1 MTDSASRRRFLG
13 AALTTTA
20 AFGSPSALFSLLS
33 GCSPSSAVSGAAKAA
48 TNAPKAA
55 VNSALVSQTALIE
68 TLDATT
74 GKALIKLPPGFRY
87 FSFAWQGDALQDG
100 SVMPSSADGMGLVHY
115 ANGKA
120 RLIRN
125 QEIWDDPGAF
135 AHLDRAYDAGAGAG
149 TVTIDVDLDAG
160 KLMQARASL
169 SGTNANCSGGVTPWG
184 SWLSG
189 EEQVVTKGEFLLS
202 HAGLPM
208 TKFQK
213 PHGFM
218 FEVPGWGS
226 SAKMA
231 QAPDA
236 SFRPIIEMGQMR
248 HEAAAVDPDTGI
260 VYLTEDNNPAAGFYR
275 FIPRKPGALSEGG
288 KLEMLG
294 VRGRQELRK
303 GLNAR
308 VGTKFKTPGMK
319 FKTHWVAINDPTKAH
334 NDEQRMSNGCFSQGQ
349 ALGGAIFSRLEGI
362 YCRAGEIFFTST
374 NGGDIAQGQVF
385 VYRPKSEEL
394 ELVYE
399 STDKLVMTY
408 PDAIE
413 KGPAGGHIICQD
425 GKEVFPQVLY
435 FLSKQGKVTPIA
447 QNNLD
452 DQAGSRA
459 EWAGCCMTPDGKWLF
474 ANIYTPGFTVA
485 ITGPFE
491 QWAAALLV

>member
-1 MTDSASRRRFLG
+1 MTDSLSRRRFLG

-20 AFGSPSALFSLLS
+20 AFGSSSALFSLLS
-33 GCSPSSAVSGAAKAA
+33 GCSASTTQSTATLPSAVA
-48 TNAPKAA
+48 
-55 VNSALVSQTALIE
+55 NSALANSKLVNQTALIE
-68 TLDATT
+68 ALDATT
-74 GKALIKLPPGFRY
+74 GKALLKLPPGFRY
-87 FSFAWQGDALQDG
+87 FSFGWKGEALQDG

-149 TVTIDVDLDAG
+149 TVTLDVDLDAG

-189 EEQVVTKGEFLLS
+189 EEQVVANGETLLS
-202 HAGLPM
+202 YAGLPM

-213 PHGFM
+213 PHGFI
-218 FEVPGWGS
+218 FEVPGWGKS
-226 SAKMA
+226 SKMA

-248 HEAAAVDPDTGI
+248 HEATAVDPETGI
-260 VYLTEDNNPAAGFYR
+260 VYLTEDNNPAAGLYR
-275 FIPRKPGALSEGG
+275 FIPRKPGVLSEGG
-288 KLEMLG
+288 KLKMLG
-294 VRGRQELRK
+294 VRGTQELRK

-308 VGTKFKTPGMK
+308 AGTK
-319 FKTHWVAINDPTKAH
+319 FKTHWVAISDPTKAH
-334 NDEQRMSNGCFSQGQ
+334 NDEQRASNGCFSQGHV
-349 ALGGAIFSRLEGI
+349 LGGATFSRLEGI
-362 YCRAGEIFFTST
+362 YWRAGEIFFTST

-399 STDKLVMTY
+399 STDKFVMNF

-413 KGPAGGHIICQD
+413 NGPAGGHIICQD

-452 DQAGSRA
+452 DPAASRA
-459 EWAGCCMTPDGKWLF
+459 EWAGCSMSPDGKWLF

-491 QWAAALLV
+491 QWAAALPV

>member
-20 AFGSPSALFSLLS
+20 AFGSSSALFSLLS
-33 GCSPSSAVSGAAKAA
+33 GCSPPSTVNGAKAA
-48 TNAPKAA
+48 TGLSKAA
-55 VNSALVSQTALIE
+55 ANPALANQTALIE

-74 GKALIKLPPGFRY
+74 GKALLKLPPGFRY
-87 FSFAWQGDALQDG
+87 FSFAWQGEALQDG
-100 SVMPSSADGMGLVHY
+100 SIMPSSADGMGLVHY

-135 AHLDRAYDAGAGAG
+135 AHLDRAYDLGAGAG

-160 KLMQARASL
+160 KLIQARASL
-169 SGTNANCSGGVTPWG
+169 SGTNANCSGGATPWG

-189 EEQVVTKGEFLLS
+189 EEQVVTKGEVLLS
-202 HAGLPM
+202 ALGLPM

-218 FEVPGWGS
+218 FEVPGWG
-226 SAKMA
+226 AAEKMA

-248 HEAAAVDPDTGI
+248 HEAAAVDPDSGI

-275 FIPRKPGALSEGG
+275 FVPRKPGALSEGG

-294 VRGRQELRK
+294 VRGAQELRK

-308 VGTKFKTPGMK
+308 AGRKFKTY
-319 FKTHWVAINDPTKAH
+319 WVVIDDPTKAH
-334 NDEQRMSNGCFSQGQ
+334 SDEQRLSNGCFSQGQ

-362 YCRAGEIFFTST
+362 YCRASEIFFTST

-399 STDKLVMTY
+399 STDKLVMNY
-408 PDAIE
+408 PDAIQT
-413 KGPAGGHIICQD
+413 GPAGGHIICQD

-435 FLSKQGKVTPIA
+435 FLSQQGKVTPIA

-452 DQAGSRA
+452 DFAGSHA
-459 EWAGCCMTPDGKWLF
+459 EWAGCCMSPDGKWLF

>member
-1 MTDSASRRRFLG
+1 MTESSSRRRFLG

-20 AFGSPSALFSLLS
+20 AFGSSSALFSLLS
-33 GCSPSSAVSGAAKAA
+33 GCGRSSTGSGVKTAA
-48 TNAPKAA
+48 TLPNAGASSTLA
-55 VNSALVSQTALIE
+55 SQTALIE
-68 TLDATT
+68 ALDATT
-74 GKALIKLPPGFRY
+74 GKPLLKLPPGFRY
-87 FSFAWQGDALQDG
+87 FSFAWQGEALQDG

-125 QEIWDDPGAF
+125 QEIWDDRGAF
-135 AHLDRAYDAGAGAG
+135 ALLDRAYDLGAGAG

-160 KLMQARASL
+160 KLIQARASL

-189 EEQVVTKGEFLLS
+189 EEQVVANGEVLLS
-202 HAGLPM
+202 YGGVPM
-208 TKFQK
+208 KKFQK

-218 FEVPGWGS
+218 FEVPGWGTA
-226 SAKMA
+226 AKMA

-248 HEAAAVDPDTGI
+248 HEAAAVDPETGI

-275 FIPRKPGALSEGG
+275 FIPRKPGQLSEGG

-294 VRGRQELRK
+294 VSGRQELRK
-303 GLNAR
+303 GMSAR
-308 VGTKFKTPGMK
+308 AGTK
-319 FKTHWVAINDPTKAH
+319 FKTHWVAIADPTKAH
-334 NDEQRMSNGCFSQGQ
+334 NDEQRASNGCFSQGQ

-362 YCRAGEIFFTST
+362 YYRAGEVFFTST

-385 VYRPKSEEL
+385 VYRPKTEEL

-399 STDKLVMTY
+399 STDKFVMTY

-413 KGPAGGHIICQD
+413 IGPAGGHIICQD

-435 FLSKQGKVTPIA
+435 FLSKQGQVTPIA

-452 DQAGSRA
+452 DPSGSHA
-459 EWAGCCMTPDGKWLF
+459 EWAGCSMSPDGKWLF

-491 QWAAALLV
+491 QWAEALPV

>member
-1 MTDSASRRRFLG
+1 MTDTPSRRRFLG
-13 AALTTTA
+13 AVLKTTA
-20 AFGSPSALFSLLS
+20 AFGSSSALFSLLS
-33 GCSPSSAVSGAAKAA
+33 GCGPSTTVNGAKPAASAAKAA
-48 TNAPKAA
+48 VAN
-55 VNSALVSQTALIE
+55 QTALVE
-68 TLDATT
+68 ALDATT
-74 GKALIKLPPGFRY
+74 GKPLLKLPPGFRY
-87 FSFAWQGDALQDG
+87 FSFAWQGEALQDG
-100 SVMPSSADGMGLVHY
+100 SVIPSSADGMGLVHY
-115 ANGKA
+115 ADGKA

-135 AHLDRAYDAGAGAG
+135 AHLDRAYDLGAGAG

-160 KLMQARASL
+160 KLIQARASL
-169 SGTNANCSGGVTPWG
+169 SGTNANCSGGTTPWG
-184 SWLSG
+184 SWLTG
-189 EEQVVTKGEFLLS
+189 EEQVVTEGEVVLS
-202 HAGLPM
+202 QFGMPM

-218 FEVPGWGS
+218 FEVPGWGT

-248 HEAAAVDPDTGI
+248 HEAATVDPETGI

-275 FIPRKPGALSEGG
+275 FIPRTPGRLSEGG

-294 VRGRQELRK
+294 VSGTQELRK

-308 VGTKFKTPGMK
+308 AGSK

-334 NDEQRMSNGCFSQGQ
+334 HDEQKMSNGCFSQGL
-349 ALGGAIFSRLEGI
+349 ASGGAIFSRLEGI

-385 VYRPKSEEL
+385 VYRPKTEEL
-394 ELVYE
+394 ELLYE
-399 STDKLVMTY
+399 STDKFVMNY

-413 KGPAGGHIICQD
+413 NGPAGGHIICQD

-435 FLSKQGKVTPIA
+435 FLSNQGKVTPIA
-447 QNNLD
+447 QNNLAD
-452 DQAGSRA
+452 SAGSHA
-459 EWAGCCMTPDGKWLF
+459 EWAGCSMTPDGKWLF

-491 QWAAALLV
+491 QWAAALQV

>member
-1 MTDSASRRRFLG
+1 MIETQSRRRFLS
-13 AALTTTA
+13 AAVTTTA
-20 AFGSPSALFSLLS
+20 AFGSSSALFTLLS
-33 GCSPSSAVSGAAKAA
+33 GCGQSSTVSGAKPSSLPNA
-48 TNAPKAA
+48 TANP
-55 VNSALVSQTALIE
+55 ALANPAALIE
-68 TLDATT
+68 AIDATT
-74 GKALIKLPPGFRY
+74 GKPLLKLPPGFRY
-87 FSFAWQGDALQDG
+87 FSFGWQGEALQDG
-100 SVMPSSADGMGLVHY
+100 STMPSSADGMGLVHY
-115 ANGKA
+115 GAGKA

-135 AHLDRAYDAGAGAG
+135 AHLDRAYDLGAGAG
-149 TVTIDVDLDAG
+149 TVTLDVDLEAG
-160 KLMQARASL
+160 KLLQARASL
-169 SGTNANCSGGVTPWG
+169 SGTNANCSGGTTPWG

-189 EEQVVTKGEFLLS
+189 DEQVVAEGEILLGF
-202 HAGLPM
+202 AGMPM

-218 FEVPGWGS
+218 FEVPGWGLS
-226 SAKMA
+226 SKMA

-248 HEAAAVDPDTGI
+248 HEAAAVDPESGI

-288 KLEMLG
+288 KLEMLA
-294 VRGRQELRK
+294 VRGTQELRK
-303 GLNAR
+303 GLNASA
-308 VGTKFKTPGMK
+308 GTKFKTY
-319 FKTHWVAINDPTKAH
+319 WVTISDPTKAH
-334 NDEQRMSNGCFSQGQ
+334 TDAARASNGCFNQGL
-349 ALGGAIFSRLEGI
+349 ALGGATFSRLEGI
-362 YCRAGEIFFTST
+362 YWRAGEIFFTST

-452 DQAGSRA
+452 DPAGSHA
-459 EWAGCCMTPDGKWLF
+459 EWAGCVMSPDGKWLF

-491 QWAAALLV
+491 EWAAALRA

>member
-1 MTDSASRRRFLG
+1 MTDTPSRRRFLG
-13 AALTTTA
+13 AALKTTA
-20 AFGSPSALFSLLS
+20 AFGSSSALFSLLS
-33 GCSPSSAVSGAAKAA
+33 GCGPSSTVSDAKSAVSL
-48 TNAPKAA
+48 PR
-55 VNSALVSQTALIE
+55 SASPALTSPTALIE
-68 TLDATT
+68 ALDATT
-74 GKALIKLPPGFRY
+74 GKPLLKLPPGFRY
-87 FSFAWQGDALQDG
+87 FSFAWQGEKLQDG

-115 ANGKA
+115 GDGKA

-135 AHLDRAYDAGAGAG
+135 AHLDRAYDLGAGAG

-160 KLMQARASL
+160 KLIQARASL
-169 SGTNANCSGGVTPWG
+169 SGTNANCSGGTTPWG

-189 EEQVVTKGEFLLS
+189 EEQVVTTGEIVLS
-202 HAGLPM
+202 QLGMPM

-218 FEVPGWGS
+218 FEVPGWGTS
-226 SAKMA
+226 SKMA

-248 HEAAAVDPDTGI
+248 HEAAAVDPETGI

-275 FIPRKPGALSEGG
+275 FIPRKQGALSEGG

-294 VRGRQELRK
+294 VRGTQELRK

-308 VGTKFKTPGMK
+308 AGTK
-319 FKTHWVAINDPTKAH
+319 FKTHWVAISDPTKAH
-334 NDEQRMSNGCFSQGQ
+334 HDEQRASNGCFSQGQ

-399 STDKLVMTY
+399 STNKFVMNY

-413 KGPAGGHIICQD
+413 TGPAGGHIICQD

-447 QNNLD
+447 QNNLGD
-452 DQAGSRA
+452 PGRYA
-459 EWAGCCMTPDGKWLF
+459 EWAGCSMSPDGKWLF

-491 QWAAALLV
+491 EWAAALQV